1 MCGALTPFDRCACG
15 LSKLTAGYNCRVS
28 FRIDRRHWAVF
39 LLLFLVNLIVLVV
52 RIPAGA
58 GIEIRI
64 FLLMIACSALVA
76 ALTALLLVALF
87 DKISR
92 MSKTG

>member
-1 MCGALTPFDRCACG
+1 
-15 LSKLTAGYNCRVS
+15 VS
-28 FRIDRRHWAVF
+28 FRIERRHWAVF
-39 LLLFLVNLIVLVV
+39 VLLFLINLIVLVA

-64 FLLMIACSALVA
+64 LLLMIACSALVA
-76 ALTALLLVALF
+76 FLTAVLLIALF

-92 MSKTG
+92 MPKTR

>member
-1 MCGALTPFDRCACG
+1 
-15 LSKLTAGYNCRVS
+15 VS
-28 FRIDRRHWAVF
+28 FRIDRRHWVVF
-39 LLLFLVNLIVLVV
+39 VLLFLINLIVLVA

-64 FLLMIACSALVA
+64 FLVMIACSALVA
-76 ALTALLLVALF
+76 FLTAVLLVALF

-92 MSKTG
+92 MPKTR